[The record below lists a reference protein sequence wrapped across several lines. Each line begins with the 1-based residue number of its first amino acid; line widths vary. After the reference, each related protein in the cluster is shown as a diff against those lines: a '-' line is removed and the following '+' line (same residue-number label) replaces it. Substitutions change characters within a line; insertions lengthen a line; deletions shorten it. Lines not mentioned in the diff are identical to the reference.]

1 MRRPLAQRATSRGGL
16 AVLLVVAALIAAS
29 AAVCQ
34 VWTRLRA
41 IEYGYRISDATRQQ
55 VQLLEA
61 NRRLQLEAALLSSP
75 QRIAGE
81 VAELGLRPPTPEQV
95 RRLRWGD
102 DPRLRPRGKPAP
114 LARFG
119 P

>member
-1 MRRPLAQRATSRGGL
+1 MRRPMTQPGSRAPL
-16 AVLLVVAALIAAS
+16 AVLLVVAALIAGS
-29 AAVCQ
+29 AAICQ

-41 IEYGYRISDATRQQ
+41 IQYGYRISDATRQQ
-55 VQLLEA
+55 VQLLES
-61 NRRLQLEAALLSSP
+61 NRRLRLEAALLSSP

-81 VAELGLRPPTPEQV
+81 VSDLGLRPPAPEQV

-102 DPRLRPRGKPAP
+102 APRPRPRTKPTP
-114 LARFG
+114 LARSG